1 MLKRCPASLLNW
13 PGTFF
18 GLRAGNRAYF
28 TLIIPC
34 APFSASD
41 M

>member
-1 MLKRCPASLLNW
+1 MLKRCPASTNW

-18 GLRAGNRAYF
+18 DLWEANRAYF